1 MAQEKYTV
9 FFNIRDGG
17 NQAPAVWTEKEVI
30 TPKATEKNIGNAPS
44 KLNTAEVV
52 NSCEVQQCYFV
63 SITAESATEAAE
75 AVATFYSRGITNP
88 AKSTTAPVVQGVGG
102 GGWVNNKVFAV
113 NTNAQTATTKEEV
126 VAYP

>member
-30 TPKATEKNIGNAPS
+30 TPKATEKNIGNAPL
-44 KLNTAEVV
+44 KLNGTEVI
-52 NSCEVQQCYFV
+52 NSGEVQQCYFV
-63 SITAESATEAAE
+63 AVTAESCTEAAE
-75 AVATFYSRGITNP
+75 AVTTFYSRGITNP
-88 AKSTTAPVVQGVGG
+88 EKLTTLPVVQGVGG
-102 GGWVNNKVFAV
+102 GGWVTQKVLAV